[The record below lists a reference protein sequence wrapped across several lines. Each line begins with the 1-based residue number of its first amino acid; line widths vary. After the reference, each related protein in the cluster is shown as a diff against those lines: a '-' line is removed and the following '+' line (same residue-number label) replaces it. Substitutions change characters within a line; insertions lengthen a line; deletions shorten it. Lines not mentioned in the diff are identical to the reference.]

1 MAVAAGASVY
11 DLSAATM
18 AAAAGASVYDLSAVD
33 IDGANISLGVYAGNV
48 SLFVNVATAS
58 LPRDRKASPRV
69 LLLSTRSSRC
79 ANETLKYPP
88 STKANG
94 EISASAGSNA
104 TTVRLTSM
112 SL

>member
-48 SLFVNVATAS
+48 SLFVNVATF
-58 LPRDRKASPRV
+58 
-69 LLLSTRSSRC
+69 
-79 ANETLKYPP
+79 
-88 STKANG
+88 
-94 EISASAGSNA
+94 
-104 TTVRLTSM
+104 
-112 SL
+112 